1 MLRLLRIRN
10 FAIIDELEL
19 ELGQGFNAITGETG
33 AGKSIIIDAVGLI
46 LGNRANNDVI
56 RTGSEEATVEAIFD
70 LEDGEMLI
78 KRAVHRSGKNKIYVN
93 GELATVAQLS
103 NLCGNLVELCSQHE
117 NQSLSKP
124 TFQLDLLDRYGGLLE
139 KRGMI
144 RELYS
149 SLRGSREELAELT
162 GAVDGRSEDYLR
174 FQLKEIEEFDPKE
187 NEEELL
193 LAERKRHIHS
203 SQLLENVAQATGCL
217 DSPEDDDART
227 LVGRALTRINKAAEL
242 DPALEPAVQALS
254 RAIAELDE
262 AAGLLGSYAQN
273 LEVDPARAEEVE
285 ERLEKWS
292 QMKRKYGAARH
303 AAQASAADAAAILVT
318 RDRIAGE
325 LSDYESRGAR
335 IAEAQARIE
344 ALTADYAK
352 NARELS
358 KKRKNIAKTLSKTIQ
373 DELAELSMPG
383 TRFEIEFNEAE
394 ESPDGIDRIQF
405 MFSPNA
411 GEESKAISKIASG
424 GELSRVMLA
433 VRRTIADRGGI
444 GFYLFDEIDAGIG
457 GQTATVVGKKLK
469 SVSKFNQIICI
480 THLPQVAAFAATHFH
495 VTKKVFAGR
504 THSRISALEGAVRVD
519 ELARMLGGLNI
530 TEKSRGHARD
540 LLKDA
545 AAPV

>member
-1 MLRLLRIRN
+1 MLRLLRIRC

-19 ELGQGFNAITGETG
+19 EFGKGFNAITGETG
-33 AGKSIIIDAVGLI
+33 AGKSIIMDAVSLI

-56 RTGSEEATVEAIFD
+56 RTGADEATVEAIFD
-70 LEDGEMLI
+70 LDDSEMLV
-78 KRAVHRSGKNKIYVN
+78 KRTVHRGGKNKIYIN

-103 NLCGNLVELCSQHE
+103 SLCGNLVELCSQHE

-139 KRGMI
+139 KRGTT

-149 SLRGSREELAELT
+149 ALRASREELATLT
-162 GAVDGRSEDYLR
+162 GTAAGRSEDFLR

-187 NEEELL
+187 GEEEAL
-193 LAERKRHIHS
+193 LAERRRHIHS
-203 SQLLENVAQATGCL
+203 AQLLESVAQAAGCL
-217 DSPEDDDART
+217 DSSEDDDART
-227 LVGRALTRINKAAEL
+227 LVGRALTRINKAVEL
-242 DPALEPAVQALS
+242 DPALEPTVQALS

-273 LEVDPARAEEVE
+273 LEIDAGRAEEVE
-285 ERLEKWS
+285 ERLERWS
-292 QMKRKYGAARH
+292 QMKRKYGA
-303 AAQASAADAAAILVT
+303 DAATILAA

-325 LSDYESRGAR
+325 LSDFENHGAR
-335 IAEAQARIE
+335 IAEVQARIE
-344 ALTADYAK
+344 TLTADYAK
-352 NARELS
+352 AARELS
-358 KKRKNIAKTLSKTIQ
+358 KKRKHIAKTLAKTIE
-373 DELAELSMPG
+373 DELSELSMPG
-383 TRFEIEFNEAE
+383 TRFEIEFSETGEA
-394 ESPDGIDRIQF
+394 PDGIDRVQF
-405 MFSPNA
+405 LFSPNA
-411 GEESKAISKIASG
+411 GEEPKAIAKIASG

-444 GFYLFDEIDAGIG
+444 GVYLFDEIDAGIG

-480 THLPQVAAFAATHFH
+480 THLPQVAAFAAMHYH
-495 VTKKVFAGR
+495 VTKKVSAGR
-504 THSRISALEGAVRVD
+504 TQSRIAALEGAARVD
-519 ELARMLGGLNI
+519 ELARMLGGLNL

-545 AAPV
+545 GARV